1 MTRPSAFG
9 RPTGLDLSTP
19 AATSRTRRAAIV
31 SALAFAAFALSGAV
45 PLRAQE
51 APREIRIGYQKNGL
65 LLIAKQQGSLEE
77 RLKPLGI
84 TVKWTEFSFG
94 PPLLEALN
102 VGSIDYGTTGDAPPI
117 FAQAA
122 KANLLYVAAQ
132 EAAGSG
138 AAILVP
144 PDSPIRSLED
154 LKGKKIGF
162 AKASSAHN
170 LTIAAIEKARIPYDQ
185 FTPVYLAPADARAA
199 FERGSLDAWTIW
211 DPYFAIAEKL
221 PGVRILSLSRGIV
234 AQNSYF
240 LANRDFTAR
249 APQVV
254 AAVNEELARTAKWAE
269 AHRDEVAK
277 VQAEAT
283 GLDLESW
290 KRAVSRQEFTFGPL
304 TDSVVAEQQRVADR
318 FHRLGLIPRPITV
331 KDIVW
336 TWTPAS

>member
-1 MTRPSAFG
+1 MNRRQILTTLLAAGTALALPHAG
-9 RPTGLDLSTP
+9 P
-19 AATSRTRRAAIV
+19 AAAQTAA
-31 SALAFAAFALSGAV
+31 
-45 PLRAQE
+45 
-51 APREIRIGYQKNGL
+51 APKELRIGYQKNGL
-65 LLIAKQQGSLEE
+65 LLIAKQQGRLEQ
-77 RLKPLGI
+77 RFKPLGI
-84 TVKWTEFSFG
+84 EVKWVEFSFG

-122 KANLLYVAAQ
+122 KANLVYVAAQ

-144 PDSPIRSLED
+144 PNSPIQSLAD

-170 LTIAAIEKARIPYDQ
+170 LTIAALEKAGIGYNEI
-185 FTPVYLAPADARAA
+185 TPLYLPPADARAA

-211 DPYFAIAEKL
+211 DPYFAIAEKQ
-221 PGVRILSLSRGIV
+221 PGVRILALSRGIV

-240 LANRDFTAR
+240 LANGDFTR
-249 APQVV
+249 KHPQVV
-254 AAVNEELARTAKWAE
+254 AVVNEELAKIAKWAE
-269 AHRDEVAK
+269 GHRDDVAA
-277 VQAEAT
+277 VQAAAT

-290 KRAVSRQEFTFGPL
+290 KRAIARSEFAIGPL
-304 TDSVVAEQQRVADR
+304 TPSVIAEQQRIADR
-318 FHRLGLIPRPITV
+318 FHKLGLIPNPISV

-336 TWTPAS
+336 TWTPNS